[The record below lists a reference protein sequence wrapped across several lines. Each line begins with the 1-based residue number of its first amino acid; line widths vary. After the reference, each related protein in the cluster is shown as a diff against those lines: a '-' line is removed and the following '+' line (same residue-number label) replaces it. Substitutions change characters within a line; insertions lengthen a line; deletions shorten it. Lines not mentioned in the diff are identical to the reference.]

1 MSAKSSW
8 QPVFLAI
15 TVMCLLPAGT
25 GCDELSARREVQQAD
40 RLFYEGRYSQAAE
53 RYERAL
59 SLAPDLVIGHH
70 NAAINYY
77 KIFLPGD
84 ERPENLEIA
93 RKAAYHFQRYLDSDP
108 DDQKVINVLSKIW
121 VDSGDYQSA
130 LGYWE
135 GVLAKDPR
143 NRSVLLQLAE
153 INRQAGRHTEAL
165 EWLYRR
171 IEAEEQDEGKVQG
184 YLDIAKLQWSRLNRR
199 EVVDLERIAI
209 ADEGIAALQKASA
222 INADHIDVHGYLGS
236 LYQLRSLAHGA
247 AWARYV
253 DAASQRHHQLR
264 AVELTKKAQ
273 AEADRTSDKPGSS
286 DEPDE
291 PDEPDKPTP
300 PAKDE
305 E

>member
-1 MSAKSSW
+1 MSAKTSW

-15 TVMCLLPAGT
+15 TVTCLLPAAA

-59 SLAPDLVIGHH
+59 ALAPDLMIGHH

-84 ERPENLEIA
+84 ERPENLELA
-93 RKAAYHFQRYLDSDP
+93 RKAAHHFQRYLESDP
-108 DDQKVINVLSKIW
+108 DDQRIIHLLSKIW

-153 INRQAGRHTEAL
+153 INRQAGRHAEAL

-171 IEAEEQDEGKVQG
+171 VESEEQDEGKVQG

-222 INADHIDVHGYLGS
+222 INPDHIDVHGYLGS

-247 AWARYV
+247 AWARFV

-273 AEADRTSDKPGSS
+273 AAADGARAQ
-286 DEPDE
+286 PDE
-291 PDEPDKPTP
+291 PGEPDKQTP